1 MHRFFFSKKAL
12 AKGQVAVTVA
22 IVVIAVV
29 AGLVYYLS
37 LSTPATDS
45 SPTSPTKDF
54 EWSLLVDGFV
64 QRPLNLTLNELI
76 AMPRSTVYAE
86 LYCLPAVGS
95 SGVLVEHGNW
105 TGVRLKLILEKAG
118 VSPQAVKVAFYAED
132 GFTTDLTVTTAMRED
147 IVLAYEKDGKPV
159 PEKLRLAVP
168 SMWGYKWIKRLIRIE
183 VVDYDFK
190 GQYESRGF
198 PDNAEIPERHFS
210 DV

>member
-1 MHRFFFSKKAL
+1 MHRFFFSRKAL
-12 AKGQVAVTVA
+12 TKVQAAVIAAILVVAVFVG
-22 IVVIAVV
+22 V
-29 AGLVYYLS
+29 VYYLS
-37 LSTPATDS
+37 LSTPATYS
-45 SPTSPTKDF
+45 SPTSSTKDF

-64 QRPLNLTLNELI
+64 QRPLNLTLGELA

-95 SGVLVEHGNW
+95 SGVLVDHGNW
-105 TGVRLKLILEKAG
+105 TGVRLELVLEKAG

-147 IVLAYEKDGKPV
+147 TVLAYEKDGKPL

-168 SMWGYKWIKRLIRIE
+168 SMWGYKWIKWLIHIE

-190 GQYESRGF
+190 GRYESRGF
-198 PDNAEIPERHFS
+198 PDNAEIL
-210 DV
+210 

>member
-1 MHRFFFSKKAL
+1 MHRFFFSRKAL
-12 AKGQVAVTVA
+12 TKVQAAVIATILVVAVFVG
-22 IVVIAVV
+22 V
-29 AGLVYYLS
+29 VYYLS
-37 LSTPATDS
+37 LSTPATYS

-64 QRPLNLTLNELI
+64 QRPLNLTLNELV

-95 SGVLVEHGNW
+95 SGVLVDHGNW
-105 TGVRLKLILEKAG
+105 TGVRLELLLEKAG

-147 IVLAYEKDGKPV
+147 TVLAYEKDGKPL

-168 SMWGYKWIKRLIRIE
+168 SMWGYKWIKWLIHIE

-190 GQYESRGF
+190 GRYESRGF
-198 PDNAEIPERHFS
+198 PDNAEIP
-210 DV
+210 

>member
-1 MHRFFFSKKAL
+1 MHRFFFSRKAL
-12 AKGQVAVTVA
+12 TKVQAAVIAAILVVAVFVG
-22 IVVIAVV
+22 V
-29 AGLVYYLS
+29 VYYLS
-37 LSTPATDS
+37 LSTPATYC
-45 SPTSPTKDF
+45 SPTSSTKDF

-64 QRPLNLTLNELI
+64 QRPLNLTLGELA

-95 SGVLVEHGNW
+95 SGVLVDHGNW
-105 TGVRLKLILEKAG
+105 TGVRLELVLEKAG

-147 IVLAYEKDGKPV
+147 IVLAYEKDGKPL

-168 SMWGYKWIKRLIRIE
+168 SMWGYKWIKWLIHIE

-190 GQYESRGF
+190 GRYESRGF
-198 PDNAEIPERHFS
+198 PDNAEIL
-210 DV
+210 

>member
-1 MHRFFFSKKAL
+1 MHRFFFSRKAL
-12 AKGQVAVTVA
+12 TKVQAAVIATILVVAVFVG
-22 IVVIAVV
+22 V
-29 AGLVYYLS
+29 VYYLS
-37 LSTPATDS
+37 LSTPATYS

-64 QRPLNLTLNELI
+64 QRPLNLTLNELV

-95 SGVLVEHGNW
+95 SGVLVDHGNW
-105 TGVRLKLILEKAG
+105 TGVRLELLLEKAG

-147 IVLAYEKDGKPV
+147 IVLAYEKDGKPL

-168 SMWGYKWIKRLIRIE
+168 NMWGYKWIKWLIHIE

-190 GQYESRGF
+190 GRYESRGF
-198 PDNAEIPERHFS
+198 PDNAEIP
-210 DV
+210 

>member
-1 MHRFFFSKKAL
+1 MHRFFFSRKAL
-12 AKGQVAVTVA
+12 TKVQAAVIATILVVAVFVG
-22 IVVIAVV
+22 V
-29 AGLVYYLS
+29 VYYLS
-37 LSTPATDS
+37 LSTPATYS

-64 QRPLNLTLNELI
+64 QRPLNLTLNELV

-95 SGVLVEHGNW
+95 SGVLVDHGNW
-105 TGVRLKLILEKAG
+105 TGVRLELLLEKAG

-132 GFTTDLTVTTAMRED
+132 GFTTDLTVTTAMCED
-147 IVLAYEKDGKPV
+147 IVLAYEKDGKPL

-168 SMWGYKWIKRLIRIE
+168 NMWGYKWIKWLIHIE

-190 GQYESRGF
+190 GRYESRGF
-198 PDNAEIPERHFS
+198 PDNAEIP
-210 DV
+210 

>member
-1 MHRFFFSKKAL
+1 MHRFFFSRKAL
-12 AKGQVAVTVA
+12 TKVQAAVIATILVVAVFVG
-22 IVVIAVV
+22 V
-29 AGLVYYLS
+29 VYYLS
-37 LSTPATDS
+37 LSTPATYS

-95 SGVLVEHGNW
+95 SGVLVDHGNW
-105 TGVRLKLILEKAG
+105 TGVRLELLLEKAG

-147 IVLAYEKDGKPV
+147 IVLAYEKDGKPL

-168 SMWGYKWIKRLIRIE
+168 NMWGYKWIKWLIHIE

-190 GQYESRGF
+190 GRYESRGF
-198 PDNAEIPERHFS
+198 PDNAEIP
-210 DV
+210 

>member
-1 MHRFFFSKKAL
+1 MHRFFFSRKAL
-12 AKGQVAVTVA
+12 TKVQAAVIATILVVAVFVG
-22 IVVIAVV
+22 V
-29 AGLVYYLS
+29 VYYLS
-37 LSTPATDS
+37 LSTPATYS

-64 QRPLNLTLNELI
+64 QRPLNLTLNELV

-95 SGVLVEHGNW
+95 SGVLVDHGNW
-105 TGVRLKLILEKAG
+105 TGVRLELVLEKAG

-147 IVLAYEKDGKPV
+147 IVLAYEKDGKPL

-168 SMWGYKWIKRLIRIE
+168 NMWGYKWIKWLIHIE

-190 GQYESRGF
+190 GRYESRGF
-198 PDNAEIPERHFS
+198 PDNAEIP
-210 DV
+210 

>member
-12 AKGQVAVTVA
+12 TKVQAAVIATVIVVAVFVGA
-22 IVVIAVV
+22 
-29 AGLVYYLS
+29 VYYLS
-37 LSTPATDS
+37 LSTPAAYS
-45 SPTSPTKDF
+45 SPTSPTRDF

-95 SGVLVEHGNW
+95 SGVLVDHGNW
-105 TGVRLKLILEKAG
+105 TGVRLELVLEKAG

-147 IVLAYEKDGKPV
+147 IVLAYEKDGKPL

-168 SMWGYKWIKRLIRIE
+168 SMWGYKWIKWLIHIE

-190 GQYESRGF
+190 GRYESRGF
-198 PDNAEIPERHFS
+198 PDNAEIP
-210 DV
+210 

>member
-12 AKGQVAVTVA
+12 TKVQAAVIATVIVVAVFVGA
-22 IVVIAVV
+22 
-29 AGLVYYLS
+29 VYYLS
-37 LSTPATDS
+37 LSTSATYS

-95 SGVLVEHGNW
+95 SGVLVDHGNW
-105 TGVRLKLILEKAG
+105 TGVRLELVLEKAG

-147 IVLAYEKDGKPV
+147 IFLAYEKDGKPL

-168 SMWGYKWIKRLIRIE
+168 SMWGYKWIKWLIHIE

-190 GQYESRGF
+190 GRYESRGF
-198 PDNAEIPERHFS
+198 PDNAEIP
-210 DV
+210 

>member
-1 MHRFFFSKKAL
+1 MHRFFFSRKAL
-12 AKGQVAVTVA
+12 TKVQAAVIATILVVAVFVG
-22 IVVIAVV
+22 V
-29 AGLVYYLS
+29 VYYLS

-95 SGVLVEHGNW
+95 SGVLVDHGNW
-105 TGVRLKLILEKAG
+105 TGVRLELVLEKAG

-147 IVLAYEKDGKPV
+147 TVLAYEKDGKPL

-168 SMWGYKWIKRLIRIE
+168 NMWGYKWIKWLIHIE

-190 GQYESRGF
+190 GRYESRGF
-198 PDNAEIPERHFS
+198 PDNAEIP
-210 DV
+210 

>member
-1 MHRFFFSKKAL
+1 MHRFFFSRKAL
-12 AKGQVAVTVA
+12 TKVQAAVIATILVVAVFVG
-22 IVVIAVV
+22 V
-29 AGLVYYLS
+29 VYYLS

-64 QRPLNLTLNELI
+64 QRPLNLTLNELV

-95 SGVLVEHGNW
+95 SGVLVDHGNW
-105 TGVRLKLILEKAG
+105 TGVRLELVLEKAG

-147 IVLAYEKDGKPV
+147 TVLAYEKDGKPL

-168 SMWGYKWIKRLIRIE
+168 NMWGYKWIKWLIHIE

-190 GQYESRGF
+190 GRYESRGF
-198 PDNAEIPERHFS
+198 PDNAEIP
-210 DV
+210 

>member
-1 MHRFFFSKKAL
+1 MHRFFFSRKAL
-12 AKGQVAVTVA
+12 TKVQAA
-22 IVVIAVV
+22 VIATILVV
-29 AGLVYYLS
+29 VVFVGAVYYLS
-37 LSTPATDS
+37 LSTPATYS

-95 SGVLVEHGNW
+95 SGLLVDHGNW
-105 TGVRLKLILEKAG
+105 TGVRLELVLEKAG
-118 VSPQAVKVAFYAED
+118 VSPQAAKVAFYAED

-147 IVLAYEKDGKPV
+147 IVLAYEKDGKPL

-168 SMWGYKWIKRLIRIE
+168 NMWGYKWIKWLIHIE

-190 GQYESRGF
+190 GRYESRGF
-198 PDNAEIPERHFS
+198 PDNAEIP
-210 DV
+210 